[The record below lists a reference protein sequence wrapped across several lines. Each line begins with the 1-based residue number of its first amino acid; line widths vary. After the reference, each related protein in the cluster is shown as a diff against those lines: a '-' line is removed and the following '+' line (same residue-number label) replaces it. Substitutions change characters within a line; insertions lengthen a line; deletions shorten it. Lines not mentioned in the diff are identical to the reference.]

1 MGNPKLMNNIMA
13 EIPILIP
20 SLEEQEKI
28 SNFLTSLDN
37 VLQAEKN
44 YLEQL
49 KTIKKGLLQQMFV

>member
-1 MGNPKLMNNIMA
+1 MA